1 MAAVTADV
9 LADGVTAVMKEVAN
23 GTAEAKVL
31 ATPAHVEYLLHL
43 ADNALVLGQRN
54 AEWCGHGPVLEED
67 IAMANI
73 SVDLIGQ
80 ARMLYQHI
88 STLAPTLATAPGS
101 ALADHASAAL
111 DRPMPEATSL
121 RAVQSCAGRIGA
133 AALSPEGANFSRGG
147 PVLSKSGEAKNCRS
161 PITED
166 TLAYFRNAPGFRN
179 FTLLELPH
187 SVTGDGDASGAR
199 DYAVTLV
206 RNFLYSALM
215 VLRWEA
221 LRQSTDPQLAAIS
234 ERSLKEARYHL
245 RHSRDWLVRLG
256 DGTPESHAKTQ
267 AAWDHLLPYTLE
279 FWTEF
284 AIENEISAKG
294 IGIATARLQTD
305 WQALVNSAAIE
316 ATLTLPGAGTVAIS
330 VAKAASLPQ
339 GKHGIHSAHLEP
351 LLAEMQSLARQHPG
365 ATW

>member
-9 LADGVTAVMKEVAN
+9 LADEVTGVAN
-23 GTAEAKVL
+23 GETVAKVL

-80 ARMLYQHI
+80 ARMLYQHV
-88 STLAPTLATAPGS
+88 
-101 ALADHASAAL
+101 AAL
-111 DRPMPEATSL
+111 DPQGTGL
-121 RAVQSCAGRIGA
+121 CGRSA
-133 AALSPEGANFSRGG
+133 SREY
-147 PVLSKSGEAKNCRS
+147 PPS
-161 PITED
+161 ITED
-166 TLAYFRNAPGFRN
+166 TLAYFRDAPEFRN

-187 SVTGDGDASGAR
+187 SVTADGEEGGAR
-199 DYAVTLV
+199 DYAVTIV
-206 RNFLYSALM
+206 RNFFYSALM

-221 LRQSTDPQLAAIS
+221 LRQSTDAQLAAIA
-234 ERSLKEARYHL
+234 ERSVKESRYHL
-245 RHSRDWLVRLG
+245 RHSSDWLVRLG

-284 AIENEISAKG
+284 AIEKEVSAQG
-294 IGIATARLQTD
+294 IGVATASLHDVWQT
-305 WQALVNSAAIE
+305 LVHSAAQE
-316 ATLTLPGAGTVAIS
+316 ATLTLPLAIS
-330 VAKAASLPQ
+330 APGGPGGLPATFPRSRVGAQDDARLGAHVGAVPQ
-339 GKHGIHSAHLEP
+339 GKRGGHSPHLEP
-351 LLAEMQSLARQHPG
+351 LLADM
-365 ATW
+365 

>member
-1 MAAVTADV
+1 MVDAT
-9 LADGVTAVMKEVAN
+9 LEVATQPAT
-23 GTAEAKVL
+23 GIPRKASAPATA
-31 ATPAHVEYLLHL
+31 AHIDYLLHL

-88 STLAPTLATAPGS
+88 AVLK
-101 ALADHASAAL
+101 AD
-111 DRPMPEATSL
+111 
-121 RAVQSCAGRIGA
+121 GA
-133 AALSPEGANFSRGG
+133 
-147 PVLSKSGEAKNCRS
+147 
-161 PITED
+161 TED
-166 TLAYFRNAPGFRN
+166 TLAYFRDAPDFRN

-187 SVTGDGDASGAR
+187 SVTGGGPAGEPGGTR
-199 DYAVTLV
+199 DYAVTIV

-221 LRQSTDPQLAAIS
+221 LKPSTDAQLAAIA
-234 ERSLKEARYHL
+234 ERSVKETRYHM

-267 AAWDHLLPYTLE
+267 AAWNLLLPYVLE

-284 AIENEISAKG
+284 AIEDDVSEQG
-294 IGIATARLQTD
+294 IGVATASLQGD
-305 WQALVNSAAIE
+305 WQGLVNDAAQE
-316 ATLTLPGAGTVAIS
+316 ATLTSPVAIGAPAGTGAQPI
-330 VAKAASLPQ
+330 AWPQ
-339 GKHGIHSAHLEP
+339 GKRGDHSPHLAP
-351 LLAEMQSLARQHPG
+351 LLADMQSLARQHPG